1 MLHKFQLD
9 IPYHQTIRRTYITV
23 CLYSNKLMNQIYFSY
38 RVKFGSMD
46 IVQHLNYSGAYH
58 FAWLAP
64 LLLLFYFHMPKFR
77 KLRMIHLLKFQQRLC
92 LGCKI
97 SNCGNI
103 VKKN

>member
-1 MLHKFQLD
+1 MRNGVFK
-9 IPYHQTIRRTYITV
+9 
-23 CLYSNKLMNQIYFSY
+23 
-38 RVKFGSMD
+38 D

-58 FAWLAP
+58 FAWLVP

-97 SNCGNI
+97 SNYGNI
-103 VKKN
+103 VKNE